1 MSAATSIP
9 CWFISIFWTVAFL
22 ASIFHGVYCFEVHE
36 IKDKA
41 KYHTA
46 ALIQQWCFNF
56 LGSLVGWIALWFL
69 IRRSGGLSSF
79 LSYSLAAA
87 GWSDFALGL
96 VAFVGVSGYLPFATI
111 ANIRNVREL
120 ADKLTG
126 S

>member
-69 IRRSGGLSSF
+69 IRRSGGLVEFFVILPCSRR
-79 LSYSLAAA
+79 LV
-87 GWSDFALGL
+87 GL
-96 VAFVGVSGYLPFATI
+96 RARSRGVRRGIWL
-111 ANIRNVREL
+111 
-120 ADKLTG
+120 LTFRDD
-126 S
+126 SQYTQR